1 MDWRSFPSLSALRA
15 FAALT
20 EAGSF
25 TRAGEALNVSHA
37 AVSQQVRGL
46 EDRLGVSLILRDRR
60 GTLTPEGER
69 LAAALQGAFQAM
81 ERAVEEVTGGDASRP
96 LQVTTTSAFAISWL
110 MPRLSEF
117 RLEHPEVELMVNPTA
132 TLSDLAPG
140 GIDVAVRFGR
150 GPWRGLDSE
159 LLVQTSMVVVAAP
172 ALLVGRR
179 VAEPRDLL
187 GLPWFQELGT
197 SEMSNWMRD
206 HGVVGPRED
215 TLTHLPGHLVL
226 EALRNGEGVSISTR
240 VNVER
245 DIESGRL
252 AVLFEEDDPGL
263 GYHVVTRPG
272 VMRPPLKAFVAWLR
286 RHASLPHAA
295 TGTGNDGGT
304 DARHDPDQ
312 GVLIRRG

>member
-1 MDWRSFPSLSALRA
+1 MDWRSMPSLSALRA
-15 FAALT
+15 FAALA

-37 AVSQQVRGL
+37 AISQQVRGL
-46 EDRLGVSLILRDRR
+46 EDRLGVALILRDRR

-69 LAAALQGAFQAM
+69 LAAALGGAFLGIS
-81 ERAVEEVTGGDASRP
+81 RAVEEATGGDASRP

-132 TLSDLAPG
+132 TVVELAPG
-140 GIDVAVRFGR
+140 GIDVAIRFGR
-150 GPWRGLDSE
+150 GSWHGLVSKP
-159 LLVQTSMVVVAAP
+159 LVRTSMVLVAAP
-172 ALLVGRR
+172 SLVAGRR
-179 VAEPRDLL
+179 IAEPRDVLA
-187 GLPWFQELGT
+187 LPWLQELGT

-206 HGVVGPRED
+206 HGVVAPRGD

-226 EALRNGEGVSISTR
+226 EAVRNGDGVSLSTR

-245 DIESGRL
+245 DIEAGRL
-252 AVLFEEDDPGL
+252 LVLFEEDHPGL
-263 GYHVVTRPG
+263 GYYIVTRPG

-286 RHASLPHAA
+286 RHARPELDPA
-295 TGTGNDGGT
+295 TPRT
-304 DARHDPDQ
+304 
-312 GVLIRRG
+312 